1 MVVNY
6 EDFEYSL
13 SERELVTALANA
25 KWQDNKGEFKKE
37 YRKEM
42 DFDTIRFMVKELC
55 MYEDEELLDIYKD
68 DFKDYVLRNFVSG
81 V

>member
-25 KWQDNKGEFKKE
+25 IWQDNKGEFRKR
-37 YRKEM
+37 YRKE
-42 DFDTIRFMVKELC
+42 FDYNTIRFIVEELRLF
-55 MYEDEELLDIYKD
+55 EDEELLDIYKD
-68 DFKDYVLRNFVSG
+68 DIKDYVLENFVSG